1 VSIAEDREATLIA
14 RITQLTNDVDA
25 QRKVIKRSQWERDQ
39 WRTRYLD
46 LQDRVNRLYDL
57 KETVRE
63 VSNGNA

>member
-1 VSIAEDREATLIA
+1 MSTDADREATLIA
-14 RITQLTNDVDA
+14 RITQLQNDVDA

-46 LQDRVNRLYDL
+46 LQERVNRLYDL